1 MIGILVVAHRPL
13 GSALVEAARHVYG
26 EVERLAVLDI
36 IPDATTG
43 LALARAEQLLE
54 DVDTGGGVLV
64 LTDIFGATPS
74 NLVAALAGP
83 HVRILAGVNLPMLL
97 RAISYRHEP
106 LSVVEE
112 KAAAGGALGIV
123 HVGSKAPQNQAVVP
137 DAANRE
143 SLRAFQAK
151 QQQQ

>member
-26 EVERLAVLDI
+26 EVQQLAVLDI

-43 LALARAEQLLE
+43 LALARAEQLIE
-54 DVDTGGGVLV
+54 DVDTGAGVLV

-74 NLVAALAGP
+74 NLVASLAGP
-83 HVRILAGVNLPMLL
+83 HVRVLAGVNLPMLL
-97 RAISYRHEP
+97 RAISYRQEP

-123 HVGSKAPQNQAVVP
+123 HVGSKAPQNQAAMP
-137 DAANRE
+137 DGNNRE
-143 SLRAFQAK
+143 ALRAFQA
-151 QQQQ
+151 QQQQQ

>member
-83 HVRILAGVNLPMLL
+83 HVRILAGVNLPMLIKL
-97 RAISYRHEP
+97 A
-106 LSVVEE
+106 SVRGTKDLADAVAAAQEAGRKYINVASKLLAGE
-112 KAAAGGALGIV
+112 KA
-123 HVGSKAPQNQAVVP
+123 S
-137 DAANRE
+137 
-143 SLRAFQAK
+143 
-151 QQQQ
+151 